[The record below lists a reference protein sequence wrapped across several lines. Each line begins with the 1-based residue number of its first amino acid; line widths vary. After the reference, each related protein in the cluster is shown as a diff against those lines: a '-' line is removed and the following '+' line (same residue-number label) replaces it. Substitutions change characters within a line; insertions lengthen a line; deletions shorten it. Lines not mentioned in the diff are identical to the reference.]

1 MIQLTVNNEVRQVDV
16 EPDTP
21 LLWVL
26 RDTLGLTGTR
36 FSCGAGLC
44 GSCTVHLN
52 GEAVRSCIL
61 PISAVA
67 GANIT
72 TIEGLSPPGKLHP
85 VQKAWL
91 DHSVPQCGYCQSG
104 QIMAS
109 AALLSKRQDY
119 TEETLGAS
127 LTNLCRCTTYQ
138 RIRKAFLAAQATI
151 AASGAPDPAPA
162 PSGADGTSAPNTSG
176 SASPVTESGAASLV
190 APVSQTSPT
199 LPWFDVPVEAPSPTP
214 STKEAP

>member
-1 MIQLTVNNEVRQVDV
+1 MIQLTVNNEPRQVDV

-26 RDTLGLTGTR
+26 RDELGLTGTR

-61 PISAVA
+61 PVSAVA
-67 GANIT
+67 GASIT
-72 TIEGLSPPGKLHP
+72 TIEGLAPPGKLHP
-85 VQKAWL
+85 LQKAWI

-104 QIMAS
+104 QIMAA

-138 RIRKAFLAAQATI
+138 RIRTAFLAAQASVQP
-151 AASGAPDPAPA
+151 AVPAPVTPDAPASSA
-162 PSGADGTSAPNTSG
+162 PSSSVQEV
-176 SASPVTESGAASLV
+176 SPVAPAV
-190 APVSQTSPT
+190 APT
-199 LPWFDVPVEAPSPTP
+199 WFDVPVEAPSPAP
-214 STKEAP
+214 STKETP

>member
-44 GSCTVHLN
+44 GACTVHLN
-52 GEAVRSCIL
+52 GEAIRSCIL

-72 TIEGLSPPGKLHP
+72 TIEGLAPPGKLHP

-138 RIRKAFLAAQATI
+138 RIRKAFLAAQGTM
-151 AASGAPDPAPA
+151 AAPGAVSEAPA
-162 PSGADGTSAPNTSG
+162 PSGTEGTSGALESAPAAPATEAG
-176 SASPVTESGAASLV
+176 TAAASPASV
-190 APVSQTSPT
+190 PPPAIQ
-199 LPWFDVPVEAPSPTP
+199 WFDVPVEAPSPAP
-214 STKEAP
+214 SMKEAP